1 MNDHQKQIYRYL
13 LDRIAAGEILIGEK
27 LPTENQLAEQFSTG
41 RLNAHYAVKALERAG
56 ILRCDRRRGTTQLRC
71 PQEYELG
78 QLLLPVSRKVCVLNH
93 SQLNYRNIHWNDR
106 ILIPLRTMLARHRID
121 FEERL
126 IDDTMTPER
135 YQQMLFEL
143 IRQGCGGLVV
153 VPGGNWDRILADRP
167 ELLFR
172 FRNHIHL
179 FDRGGIMPDCSW
191 CNIVGINNIRDG
203 ALALETA
210 MSTHPSR
217 IVFCLLGVKHARFQL
232 ERFRGVEESMP
243 RYGQQAVKLITYQ
256 PDMNGHY
263 SQFAEDFR
271 PDTAFIACND
281 RAAVRLID
289 TARAAGYEPGRD
301 YKLISFDDDRR
312 FADYHLTTLS
322 PNLELIAQLLA
333 EELIAAIDGRHPDFT
348 STHRII
354 SKVIRRDT
362 M

>member
-41 RLNAHYAVKALERAG
+41 RLNAHYGGQGARAG
-56 ILRCDRRRGTTQLRC
+56 GHPPLRPAARHHSAALPAGVRARPASAAGQPQGVRTQS
-71 PQEYELG
+71 QSA
-78 QLLLPVSRKVCVLNH
+78 QLP
-93 SQLNYRNIHWNDR
+93 NIHWNDR

-172 FRNHIHL
+172 FPQPYSPLRPRRNHAGLLLVQYRRHQQHQRRRTR
-179 FDRGGIMPDCSW
+179 FGNRDEHSPRRESSSACS
-191 CNIVGINNIRDG
+191 
-203 ALALETA
+203 
-210 MSTHPSR
+210 
-217 IVFCLLGVKHARFQL
+217 GVKHARFQL

-243 RYGQQAVKLITYQ
+243 PL
-256 PDMNGHY
+256 
-263 SQFAEDFR
+263 
-271 PDTAFIACND
+271 
-281 RAAVRLID
+281 
-289 TARAAGYEPGRD
+289 RAAGGKAHHLSAGYERTLFTVLR
-301 YKLISFDDDRR
+301 KIS
-312 FADYHLTTLS
+312 APIPPSS
-322 PNLELIAQLLA
+322 PATIAPPS
-333 EELIAAIDGRHPDFT
+333 G
-348 STHRII
+348 
-354 SKVIRRDT
+354 
-362 M
+362 

>member
-1 MNDHQKQIYRYL
+1 MNDHQKEIYRYL
-13 LDRIAAGEILIGEK
+13 LDQIAADRFHIGERI
-27 LPTENQLAEQFSTG
+27 PTETRLAEQFSTG
-41 RLNAHYAVKALERAG
+41 RLNAHYAVKALEKRG
-56 ILRCDRRRGTTQLRC
+56 ILRCDRRRGTTLLRC
-71 PQEYELG
+71 PPEYELG

-93 SQLNYRNIHWNDR
+93 SLLSYRSIHWNDR
-106 ILIPLRTMLARHRID
+106 ILIPLQTMLARHRIE

-126 IDDTMTPER
+126 IDDSTTPEE
-135 YQQMLFEL
+135 YQQMLFDL

-153 VPGGNWDRILADRP
+153 VPGGSWDQVLANRP

-203 ALALETA
+203 AIALETA
-210 MSTHPSR
+210 MGTHPSR
-217 IVFCLLGVKHARFQL
+217 VVFCLLTTKHSRFQL
-232 ERFRGVEESMP
+232 ERFRGIEESMP
-243 RYGQQAVKLITYQ
+243 RYGSEAVSLTSYQ
-256 PDMNGHY
+256 PDGDGLY
-263 SQFAEDFR
+263 PQFAADFV
-271 PDTAFIACND
+271 PGTAFIACND

-289 TARAAGYEPGRD
+289 SARAAGYEPGRD
-301 YKLISFDDDRR
+301 YKLISFDDDQR
-312 FADYHLTTLS
+312 FADYRLTTLS
-322 PNLELIAQLLA
+322 PNLELIARLLA